1 MVEVFNLYAIVYN
14 YFKLP
19 FIHMLG
25 AGTLLYLNFL

>member
-25 AGTLLYLNFL
+25 RVLYYI